1 MLKFIKN
8 SKGDKVLLVVVIILS
23 IFSLLAV
30 YSSTG
35 TLAMRKQGGNT
46 EYYLLKH
53 FIILI
58 FGFTLM
64 YLTYRIKFIYFSRL
78 SQIAMIISIVLLA
91 GTLIFGAS
99 INDAKRALIVPF
111 LNLTFQS
118 SDFAKLALIMYTA
131 RILSMKQDQIKEFK
145 TAFLPIT
152 WPILIICA
160 LIVPENFSTAAML
173 FVTCLVLMFIGR
185 VNIRYILSM
194 IGTGVV
200 ILALIIAFIYVT
212 KPDKGRVLTWKN
224 RIESFANG
232 TNSEEGYQVEQ
243 SKIAIATGGVFGKM
257 PGKST
262 QRNFLPHPYSD
273 FIYAIIIEEY
283 GLLGGLLMVLLYLII
298 LSRGTRIVVKSP
310 GNFGAFLA
318 IGVSFSLVFQAMINM
333 AVSVNLFPVT
343 GQPLPFISM
352 GGTSIWFT
360 SIAIGI
366 ILSVSKELDNNNQT
380 KNEPVAAIA

>member
-1 MLKFIKN
+1 MIKN
-8 SKGDKVLLVVVIILS
+8 IKGDRVLWVVVIILS
-23 IFSLLAV
+23 VFSLLAV

-35 TLAMRKQGGNT
+35 TLAYKKQGGNT

-53 FIILI
+53 FIILV
-58 FGFTLM
+58 FGFALM
-64 YLTYRIKFIYFSRL
+64 YLTHKIKYIYFSRI
-78 SQIAMIISIVLLA
+78 SQLALVVSVILLIL
-91 GTLIFGAS
+91 TLIFGS
-99 INDAKRALIVPF
+99 TINDASRSLTVPV

-131 RILSMKQDQIKEFK
+131 RILSKKQDKIKDFK
-145 TAFLPIT
+145 TAFLPIM
-152 WPILIICA
+152 WPILLICA
-160 LIVPENFSTAAML
+160 LIVPENFSTAAIL
-173 FVTCLVLMFIGR
+173 FATCLVLMFIGR
-185 VNIRYILSM
+185 VNIRYIFSLVGS
-194 IGTGVV
+194 G
-200 ILALIIAFIYVT
+200 ILILILVMGIVYIV
-212 KPDKGRVLTWKN
+212 KPDNNRLQTWENRLQNFADGDKG
-224 RIESFANG
+224 ED
-232 TNSEEGYQVEQ
+232 GYQVEQ

-283 GLLGGLLMVLLYLII
+283 GLFGGILLVLLYLII
-298 LSRGTRIVVKSP
+298 LFRGTRIVVKSP

-333 AVSVNLFPVT
+333 AVAVNLFPVT

-360 SIAIGI
+360 SISIGI
-366 ILSVSKELDNNNQT
+366 ILSVSREIENKPQLKEDNV
-380 KNEPVAAIA
+380 EA